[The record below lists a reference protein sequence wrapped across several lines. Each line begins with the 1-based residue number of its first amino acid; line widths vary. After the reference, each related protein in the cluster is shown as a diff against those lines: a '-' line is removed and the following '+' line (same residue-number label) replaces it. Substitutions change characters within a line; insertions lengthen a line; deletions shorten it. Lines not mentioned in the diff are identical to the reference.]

1 MADATSI
8 LIAQGATLNRWKT
21 PYTFAARLHGREPCL
36 GTCVTFTDPTVTEA
50 LTTVLD
56 FVWIDAEHGP
66 LSVDAVQG
74 HIMATRGSQTTPLVR
89 VAWNDPVLIK
99 PILDAGAAGII
110 VPLIRTADEARRA
123 VAACRY
129 PPEGIRGYGPRRP
142 GRYGTAGGPDYCR
155 QANESIIVIVQI
167 EHIDAVRNHRR
178 DSRRRGAD
186 HAGDRFAGSG
196 GFAGSSGR
204 AAPSRSLAGHRH
216 GHRRARE
223 RRAFRSAWH
232 WEIARRSIASGTPRE
247 CSGSRSARIFCSCSR
262 RRPTPSSEF
271 VAAPRSDEGR
281 AAAAGASSGPSRG
294 ATTPPPR
301 RSRMTWSTMLAAAAN
316 SS

>member
-1 MADATSI
+1 MENAVHFRRKI
-8 LIAQGATLNRWKT
+8 Q
-21 PYTFAARLHGREPCL
+21 GREPCL

-66 LSVDAVQG
+66 LSVAAVQG
-74 HIMATRGSQTTPLVR
+74 HIMATRGSQTTPIVR

-110 VPLIRTADEARRA
+110 VPLVRTAEETKRA

-167 EHIDAVRNHRR
+167 EHIEAVRNIDEILAVEGLTTIVIGSQDLAASLGHRAEPR
-178 DSRRRGAD
+178 HAEVLQAIDTVIARAAKAGIPVGMALGDRPEIYCEWHAKGVSWFAVGAD
-186 HAGDRFAGSG
+186 FLLLQQ
-196 GFAGSSGR
+196 
-204 AAPSRSLAGHRH
+204 AAAD
-216 GHRRARE
+216 AV
-223 RRAFRSAWH
+223 
-232 WEIARRSIASGTPRE
+232 
-247 CSGSRSARIFCSCSR
+247 ARIR
-262 RRPTPSSEF
+262 AGTT
-271 VAAPRSDEGR
+271 GR
-281 AAAAGASSGPSRG
+281 
-294 ATTPPPR
+294 
-301 RSRMTWSTMLAAAAN
+301 
-316 SS
+316 